1 MIVGRPGIAF
11 RARRTEGQLREQPEV
26 TVYSRSREDAEEVIE
41 AFESEF
47 APKDQRAVDCL
58 VDDSDKLLT
67 PRDSPAE
74 LRTTNVIESPLPHG
88 AAAPAGDQGEGCR
101 TNDQGYRGGLQAA
114 RRGPGRDGAGSM
126 KPRTARVQRAPS
138 ERKEGGHTR
147 DDSGGATAVA

>member
-74 LRTTNVIESPLPHG
+74 LRTTNVIESPFPTVRLRQRVTKGRAVGPTTKGIVVAFKLLDVAQG
-88 AAAPAGDQGEGCR
+88 AMVQG
-101 TNDQGYRGGLQAA
+101 Q
-114 RRGPGRDGAGSM
+114 
-126 KPRTARVQRAPS
+126 
-138 ERKEGGHTR
+138 
-147 DDSGGATAVA
+147 